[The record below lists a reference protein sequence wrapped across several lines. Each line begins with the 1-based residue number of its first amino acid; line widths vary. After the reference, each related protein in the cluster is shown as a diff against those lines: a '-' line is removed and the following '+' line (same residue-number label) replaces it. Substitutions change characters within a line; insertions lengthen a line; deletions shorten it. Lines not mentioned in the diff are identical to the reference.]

1 MMRTTL
7 ILSALLMGWL
17 PGIGQAVPDSLPKE
31 LNLEQAIAFS
41 LKHQPVVQQSVIDQ
55 EITAANIR
63 SRLAD
68 WYPQVNFA
76 YNLQH
81 NFIVQTNIIGGNPVK
96 LGVDNVSALQ
106 FTLSQTLFNRDV
118 LLARRTRDDV
128 MRQTYQA
135 TEEQKIQIAVEVSK
149 AYYDVLATTQQVK
162 VAAENITRI
171 ERSLRDAKNQY
182 DAGVADKT
190 DYKRA
195 TIALNNARA
204 SKIANEEILKAK
216 REYLKSLMGY
226 PAEAPLELQYD
237 SVALEQSVTPP
248 QADELNL
255 DRRIEF
261 QLLNTQLKLQEAN
274 LQYNRWAYLPNV
286 SLNGAYNFNY
296 LSNEFAKLYNVN
308 YPASFAAITL
318 GFPIFQGGKRKANID
333 AARWQVERTK
343 LDLLSLKNSVNA
355 AYADALARY
364 KSTYTNYQAL
374 KENLELAREVY
385 DIIQLQYRNGIK
397 TYLEVIN
404 AETDL
409 RTATINYYTAL
420 YNVLSSRVDV
430 QRELGQIT
438 FN

>member
-1 MMRTTL
+1 MMRTKL
-7 ILSALLMGWL
+7 ILPALLLGCL
-17 PGIGQAVPDSLPKE
+17 QGIAQTVPDSLPKE
-31 LNLEQAIAFS
+31 LDLDQAIAFS
-41 LKHQPVVQQSVIDQ
+41 LKHQPLVQQAEIDQ
-55 EITAANIR
+55 KITAANVR

-68 WYPQVNFA
+68 WYPQVNFN

-81 NFIVQTNIIGGNPVK
+81 NFVVQTNIIGGNPVK

-118 LLARRTRDDV
+118 LLARRTKQDV
-128 MRQTYQA
+128 IQQSLQYTQQ
-135 TEEQKIQIAVEVSK
+135 QKIDVVVAVSK
-149 AYYDVLATTQQVK
+149 AYYDVIATTQQVK
-162 VAAENITRI
+162 VSEENINRI
-171 ERSLRDAKNQY
+171 ERSLKDAKFQY

-195 TIALNNARA
+195 TIALNNAKA

-216 REYLKSLMGY
+216 QEYLKSLMGY
-226 PAEAPLELQYD
+226 PAEAPVQLTYD
-237 SVALEQSVTPP
+237 SVAMENSITLPGSDTP
-248 QADELNL
+248 DLNS
-255 DRRIEF
+255 RIEF
-261 QLLNTQLKLQEAN
+261 QLLSTQLKLQEAN
-274 LQYNRWAYLPNV
+274 LKYNKWAYLPNL
-286 SLNGAYNFNY
+286 SLNGAYNLNY
-296 LSNEFAKLYNVN
+296 LNNEFSKLYNVN

-333 AARWQVERTK
+333 AASWELERTK

-355 AYADALARY
+355 AYSQAMATY

-385 DIIQLQYRNGIK
+385 DVIQLQYRNGIK

-420 YNVLSSRVDV
+420 YNVLASKVDV
-430 QRELGQIT
+430 QKELGQI
-438 FN
+438 NY

>member
-1 MMRTTL
+1 MRTKL
-7 ILSALLMGWL
+7 ILPVLLLGYL
-17 PGIGQAVPDSLPKE
+17 QGIGQAVPDSLPKE
-31 LNLEQAIAFS
+31 LDLEQAIAFS
-41 LKHQPVVQQSVIDQ
+41 LKNQPLVQQAEIDQ
-55 EITAANIR
+55 KITAANIR

-68 WYPQVNFA
+68 WYPQVNFN

-118 LLARRTRDDV
+118 LLARRTKNDV
-128 MRQTYQA
+128 LQQSLQFTQQ
-135 TEEQKIQIAVEVSK
+135 QKIDVVVAVSK

-162 VAAENITRI
+162 VAAENINRI
-171 ERSLRDAKNQY
+171 ERSLKDAKSQY

-195 TIALNNARA
+195 TIALNNAKA
-204 SKIANEEILKAK
+204 SKTANEEILKAK
-216 REYLKSLMGY
+216 QEYLKSLMGY
-226 PAEAPLELQYD
+226 PAEAPVQLRYD
-237 SVALEQSVTPP
+237 SAALENSITTPGSDAP
-248 QADELNL
+248 DLNN
-255 DRRIEF
+255 RIEF

-274 LQYNRWAYLPNV
+274 LKYNKWAYLPNL
-286 SLNGAYNFNY
+286 SLNGAYNLNY
-296 LSNEFAKLYNVN
+296 LNNEFAKLYNVN
-308 YPASFAAITL
+308 YPASFAGITL
-318 GFPIFQGGKRKANID
+318 GFPIFQGGKRKANIE
-333 AARWQVERTK
+333 AASWQLERTK

-355 AYADALARY
+355 AYSQAMATY

-385 DIIQLQYRNGIK
+385 DVIQLQYRNGIK

-420 YNVLSSRVDV
+420 YNVLASRVDV
-430 QRELGQIT
+430 QKELGQIN
-438 FN
+438 F

>member
-1 MMRTTL
+1 
-7 ILSALLMGWL
+7 MGYL
-17 PGIGQAVPDSLPKE
+17 QGIGQAVPDSLPKE
-31 LNLEQAIAFS
+31 LDLEQAIAFS
-41 LKHQPVVQQSVIDQ
+41 LKNQPLVQQAEIDQ
-55 EITAANIR
+55 KITAANIR

-68 WYPQVNFA
+68 WYPQVNFN

-118 LLARRTRDDV
+118 LLARRTKNDV
-128 MRQTYQA
+128 LQQSLQFTQQ
-135 TEEQKIQIAVEVSK
+135 QKIDVVVAVSK

-162 VAAENITRI
+162 VAAENINRI
-171 ERSLRDAKNQY
+171 ERSLKDAKSQY

-195 TIALNNARA
+195 TIALNNAKA
-204 SKIANEEILKAK
+204 SKTANEEILKAK
-216 REYLKSLMGY
+216 QEYLKSLMGY
-226 PAEAPLELQYD
+226 PAEAPVQLRYD
-237 SVALEQSVTPP
+237 SAALENSITTPGSDAP
-248 QADELNL
+248 DLNN
-255 DRRIEF
+255 RIEF

-274 LQYNRWAYLPNV
+274 LKYNKWAYLPNL
-286 SLNGAYNFNY
+286 SLNGAYNLNY
-296 LSNEFAKLYNVN
+296 LNNEFAKLYNVN
-308 YPASFAAITL
+308 YPASFAGITL
-318 GFPIFQGGKRKANID
+318 GFPIFQGGKRKANIE
-333 AARWQVERTK
+333 AASWQLERTK

-355 AYADALARY
+355 AYSQAMATY

-385 DIIQLQYRNGIK
+385 DVIQLQYRNGIK

-420 YNVLSSRVDV
+420 YNVLASRVDV
-430 QRELGQIT
+430 QKELGQIN
-438 FN
+438 F